1 VGRGEEAGSKRWVD
15 RPDDPD
21 RARSELVAGTCG
33 VDVAAGALRM
43 RAGGLPLLRRA
54 PGGGRQQAVRA
65 VIDWPHAAGTVTL
78 TLRCDGAVVDERDI
92 ALAPGRNRVL
102 LLAPGDARPRQV
114 SVAVSQDRGELLRA
128 SFVLEPERE
137 WTVYLVHHSHLDIGY
152 TDAQG
157 TVMRNHRS
165 YLDQVL
171 DLAAAT
177 RGWPDDARFRWNIE
191 ANWPLQDWIR
201 LRPAATVNAFFALV
215 RAGLVE
221 VTALPFN
228 FHTEACSID
237 ELAHSLR
244 FADDLR
250 RAHGIDITTAMQTDV
265 PGATIGLP
273 QLLVDAGVRFLS
285 VSHNYAGRSVP
296 HHVGGQDLTR
306 PFYWQTPAGDR
317 LLTWFG
323 DTPHGM
329 AYMEGTMLGLID
341 GYEQALE
348 LLPEYLAALAHQ
360 PYPYAG
366 ALSEWWR
373 VPSGEVLTKQPY
385 PHDIL
390 HLRVQG
396 AYSDNA
402 GPSIAAAE
410 VVRRWNQEWEFP
422 RLRMA
427 TNADFFAAAQERLGD
442 RIDTFTGDWTDWW
455 ADGLGSAARFVG
467 MGRKAQ
473 AGIRGAQ
480 TLHAIA
486 DGLGAAAGDA
496 AAGDVAAGDVAAGDV
511 AAGADAVYRDLA
523 LFDEHTWGAAEPW
536 EDTLEGW
543 WSGPRQWQVKS
554 GYAVR
559 ASDRTDELTESGME
573 RLASLIASRDGDG
586 SVIVVV
592 NPTMYA
598 RSDLVRT
605 FVPASRFLPSHGFAV
620 IDIERGERVPSQ
632 AGTPDRD
639 RDRRRA
645 RGRDLTFLATDVPPF
660 GYRVFRLADEA
671 GPGELGINEASA
683 SERGTGATGGGAAS
697 GGGTSGD
704 RPAGDGDRAADRAG
718 DGAGDGAATVLRNE
732 AYEVRYDLVEGC
744 ISSLVDRRTGR
755 ELIPAGAIFGFG
767 QYVYDRFT
775 TAPRFNHLSSK
786 VECRLLEL
794 LGERAVARHA
804 ALIER
809 SASELGERLTV
820 RLAAPGT
827 SWLDV
832 TVTLPRGIDRV
843 DLEYRLSKPDE
854 EEKESG
860 YIAFPFQAGRPG
872 LRAEITGGVYRPD
885 APRVPGS
892 AEHMRAIR
900 HWVRLHDPNAGNAGG
915 SSISWATLEA
925 PLTQI
930 GNIHLPY
937 APFPATLEAEPA
949 GQTTIYSWLFNNV
962 WDTNFPSSQA
972 GELTFRYAIA
982 ASGPPAG
989 EPAASGP
996 PAGDPAASEPA
1007 SGDGPARALASAV
1020 TTPLLACVR
1029 AGLLPGA
1036 RPAGSFC
1043 LAEGDVEVLALRKSR
1058 AGGGLSVL
1066 LYSPG
1071 PGPAP
1076 MTLRFPALR
1085 VRRASVGDHLDRDL
1099 GPADISGGAV
1109 RATLRPGALS
1119 TLLLD
1124 TVPLDTVPPDTV
1136 LPGAAPPGTG
1146 TGGG

>member
-1 VGRGEEAGSKRWVD
+1 LGHRVGLTRVGRGENAGPKRWVD

-21 RARSELVAGTCG
+21 RARAELVAGTCG
-33 VDVAAGALRM
+33 VDAAAGEVRM
-43 RAGGLPLLRRA
+43 RVGGLPLLRR
-54 PGGGRQQAVRA
+54 GEDGTRRQAVRA
-65 VIDWPHAAGTVTL
+65 VIDWPHAPATVTIS
-78 TLRCDGAVVDERDI
+78 LRCDGALAEQRDV
-92 ALAPGRNRVL
+92 ALATGRNRVL
-102 LLAPGDARPRQV
+102 LLAPDNRRTRAA
-114 SVAVSQDRGELLRA
+114 AVTLSENRTELLSA
-128 SFVLEPERE
+128 SFGLAPERE

-171 DLAAAT
+171 DLSAAT
-177 RGWPDDARFRWNIE
+177 AGWPDDARFRWNIE
-191 ANWPLQDWIR
+191 AHWPLQDWIR
-201 LRPAATVNAFFALV
+201 LRPAATADAFFDLV

-237 ELAHSLR
+237 ELAHTLR
-244 FADDLR
+244 FADGLR
-250 RAHGIDITTAMQTDV
+250 ARYGIDITTAMQTDV

-273 QLLVDAGVRFLS
+273 QLLLDAGVRFLS

-306 PFYWQTPAGDR
+306 PFYWQTPAGER

-373 VPSGEVLTKQPY
+373 VPSGQVLTKQPY

-402 GPSIAAAE
+402 GPSIAASE
-410 VVRRWNQEWEFP
+410 VVRRWNEEWEYP
-422 RLRMA
+422 HLRMA
-427 TNADFFAAAQERLGD
+427 TNADFFHAAQERLGD
-442 RIDTFTGDWTDWW
+442 RLDTFTGDWTDWW

-467 MGRKAQ
+467 MGRRAQ
-473 AGIRGAQ
+473 AAVRSVQ
-480 TLHAIA
+480 TLHAISG
-486 DGLGAAAGDA
+486 GLGAPAGE
-496 AAGDVAAGDVAAGDV
+496 DVAGGV
-511 AAGADAVYRDLA
+511 DAVSRDLA

-543 WSGPRQWQVKS
+543 WSGPRQWQIKS

-559 ASDRTDELTESGME
+559 ASDRSGELIESGME
-573 RLASLIASRDGDG
+573 RLVSRVASRDGDQA
-586 SVIVVV
+586 VIVVV
-592 NPTMYA
+592 NPTMHT
-598 RSDLVRT
+598 RTDLVHT
-605 FVPASRFLPSHGFAV
+605 FVPASRFAPGQGFAV
-620 IDIERGERVPSQ
+620 VDLERGERVPSQ

-645 RGRDLTFLATDVPPF
+645 RGRDLTFLATGVPSF
-660 GYRVFRLADEA
+660 GYRVFALADLPDPA
-671 GPGELGINEASA
+671 GPDPAPLGRA
-683 SERGTGATGGGAAS
+683 GAAP
-697 GGGTSGD
+697 GGD
-704 RPAGDGDRAADRAG
+704 PA
-718 DGAGDGAATVLRNE
+718 TLLRNE
-732 AYEVRYDLVEGC
+732 AYEVRYDLAEGC
-744 ISSLVDRRTGR
+744 IGSLLDRRTGR
-755 ELIPAGAIFGFG
+755 ELTAAGSVFGFG

-786 VECRLLEL
+786 IESRLLEL
-794 LGERAVARHA
+794 LGERAAARHA

-809 SASELGERLTV
+809 TSNALWERLTV

-827 SWLDV
+827 AWLDV
-832 TVTLPRGIDRV
+832 TVTLPHGIDRV

-854 EEKESG
+854 EEKESA
-860 YIAFPFQAGRPG
+860 YLAFPFQAAPSG
-872 LRAEITGGVYRPD
+872 LRAEITGGVYQPG

-900 HWVRLHDPNAGNAGG
+900 HWVRLAEPAT
-915 SSISWATLEA
+915 SISWATLEA
-925 PLTQI
+925 PLTQV

-937 APFPATLEAEPA
+937 APFPVTLEDEPA
-949 GQTTIYSWLFNNV
+949 SQTTIYSWLFNNV
-962 WDTNFPSSQA
+962 WDTNFPASQA
-972 GELTFRYAIA
+972 GEMTFRYAIS
-982 ASGPPAG
+982 AS
-989 EPAASGP
+989 
-996 PAGDPAASEPA
+996 DPAA
-1007 SGDGPARALASAV
+1007 GDAPARAMAAAL
-1020 TTPLLACVR
+1020 TTPLLASVR
-1029 AGLLPGA
+1029 AGLLPDEP
-1036 RPAGSFC
+1036 PAGSFC
-1043 LAEGDVEVLALRKSR
+1043 LAEGDVEVLALRQR
-1058 AGGGLSVL
+1058 RGGAGLSVL
-1066 LYSPG
+1066 VHSPSA
-1071 PGPAP
+1071 AP
-1076 MTLRFPALR
+1076 ETVTLRFPGLR
-1085 VRRASVGDHLDRDL
+1085 VRRASVGDHLDRVL
-1099 GPADISGGAV
+1099 APAEVTGTGV

-1119 TLLLD
+1119 TVLID
-1124 TVPLDTVPPDTV
+1124 T
-1136 LPGAAPPGTG
+1136 GTG
-1146 TGGG
+1146 TVGGTGIDSGGR

>member
-1 VGRGEEAGSKRWVD
+1 MTWSWVVFWLHRPRYQEAQLGHRVGLTRVGRGEEAGSKRWVD

-33 VDVAAGALRM
+33 VDAAAGQLRM
-43 RAGGLPLLRRA
+43 RVGGLPLLRRA
-54 PGGGRQQAVRA
+54 RDGTRRQAVRA
-65 VIDWPHAAGTVTL
+65 VIDWPRDPAPVTIAL
-78 TLRCDGAVVDERDI
+78 SCDGSVAEQREVSLE
-92 ALAPGRNRVL
+92 PGRNRVL
-102 LLAPGDARPRQV
+102 LLAPDNRRPRAAIV
-114 SVAVSQDRGELLRA
+114 TLSEHRTELLRA

-171 DLAAAT
+171 DLVAAT
-177 RGWPDDARFRWNIE
+177 ADWPDDARFRWNIE
-191 ANWPLQDWIR
+191 AHWPLQDWIR
-201 LRPAATVNAFFALV
+201 LRPAATVDAFFDVV
-215 RAGLVE
+215 RSGRVE

-237 ELAHSLR
+237 ELAHTLR
-244 FADDLR
+244 FADGLR
-250 RAHGIDITTAMQTDV
+250 TRYGIDITTAMQTDV

-273 QLLVDAGVRFLS
+273 QLLLDAGVRFLS

-373 VPSGEVLTKQPY
+373 VPSGQLLTKQPY

-410 VVRRWNQEWEFP
+410 VVRRWNEEWEYP
-422 RLRMA
+422 HLRMA
-427 TNADFFAAAQERLGD
+427 TNADFFHAAQERLGG
-442 RIDTFTGDWTDWW
+442 RLDTFTGDWTDWW
-455 ADGLGSAARFVG
+455 ADGLGSAARFVA
-467 MGRKAQ
+467 MGRTSQ
-473 AGIRGAQ
+473 AAVRGAQ
-480 TLHAIA
+480 SLHALA
-486 DGLGAAAGDA
+486 GRLGAAAGE
-496 AAGDVAAGDVAAGDV
+496 DVAGGV
-511 AAGADAVYRDLA
+511 DAVYRDLA

-543 WSGPRQWQVKS
+543 WSGPRQWQIKS

-559 ASDRTDELTESGME
+559 ASDRTGELTESGME
-573 RLASLIASRDGDG
+573 RLVSRLASRDGEG
-586 SVIVVV
+586 AVIVVV
-592 NPTMYA
+592 NPTMHP
-598 RSDLVRT
+598 RTDLVHT
-605 FVPASRFLPSHGFAV
+605 FVPASRFAPKHGFSVVDA
-620 IDIERGERVPSQ
+620 ESGERVPSQ

-639 RDRRRA
+639 RDRRRS

-660 GYRVFRLADEA
+660 GYRVFRLADEPTPAEPAA
-671 GPGELGINEASA
+671 GP
-683 SERGTGATGGGAAS
+683 
-697 GGGTSGD
+697 
-704 RPAGDGDRAADRAG
+704 ADP
-718 DGAGDGAATVLRNE
+718 TLLRNE
-732 AYEVRYDLVEGC
+732 AYQARYDLAEGC
-744 ISSLVDRRTGR
+744 LTSLVDRRTGR
-755 ELIPAGAIFGFG
+755 ELLPGDPVFGFG

-786 VECRLLEL
+786 IESRRLEL

-809 SASELGERLTV
+809 SSNALWERLTV

-827 SWLDV
+827 AWLDV

-843 DLEYRLSKPDE
+843 DLTYRLSKPNE
-854 EEKESG
+854 EEKESA
-860 YIAFPFQAGRPG
+860 YLAFGFQIPPAG
-872 LRAEITGGVYRPD
+872 LRAEITGGVYQPD

-900 HWVRLHDPNAGNAGG
+900 HWVRMQDADT
-915 SSISWATLEA
+915 SISWATLEA

-930 GNIHLPY
+930 GNIYLPY
-937 APFPATLEAEPA
+937 APFPPTLAAEPA
-949 GQTTIYSWLFNNV
+949 GQTTLYSWLFNNV
-962 WDTNFPSSQA
+962 WDTNFPASQA

-982 ASGPPAG
+982 AS
-989 EPAASGP
+989 
-996 PAGDPAASEPA
+996 DPA
-1007 SGDGPARALASAV
+1007 SGDGPARSLAAAV
-1020 TTPLLACVR
+1020 TTPLLTSVR
-1029 AGLLPGA
+1029 AGLLPGT

-1043 LAEGDVEVLALRKSR
+1043 LAEGDVEVLALRQPR
-1058 AGGGLSVL
+1058 GDGDLSVL
-1066 LYSPG
+1066 VHSPAAA
-1071 PGPAP
+1071 PAAV
-1076 MTLRFPALR
+1076 TLRFPGLR
-1085 VRRASVGDHLDRDL
+1085 VRRANVGDHLDRAVA
-1099 GPADISGGAV
+1099 PAEVTGTAV

-1124 TVPLDTVPPDTV
+1124 LDPE
-1136 LPGAAPPGTG
+1136 GR
-1146 TGGG
+1146 